1 MHPNL
6 IGQSYNLMIFG
17 CQRNITHKILNLSKK
32 SQITKIYFLK
42 FITILYIIVQVQ
54 QKSH

>member
-1 MHPNL
+1 
-6 IGQSYNLMIFG
+6 MIFG

-32 SQITKIYFLK
+32 SQLTKIYFLK